1 MTIYGLI
8 ACLIFVT
15 SSIASP
21 LYIPVIPPI
30 SEDKSFNSVEVLVSL
45 FPDDQKDYTVTS
57 QFNNYTIDTKD
68 WIINVLSTPDGLDI
82 PLTNITYW
90 SRFTIG
96 RALFKSESEDIFQ
109 KNMSILGV
117 SIECKKPSTL
127 LTFLT
132 VRKMTRVFNRFP
144 DMAYYRGDCLDA
156 IYVTMTYKNTK
167 TGETDY
173 TYLSNG
179 GLPAYYR
186 NGVDG

>member
-1 MTIYGLI
+1 MMIYGLI

-45 FPDDQKDYTVTS
+45 FRDDQKDYTVTS

-96 RALFKSESEDIFQ
+96 HALFKSESEDIFQ
-109 KNMSILGV
+109 KKMSILGV

-132 VRKMTRVFNRFP
+132 VRKMTRVFNRLP
-144 DMAYYRGDCLDA
+144 DMAYYRGDCLEA
-156 IYVTMTYKNTK
+156 VYVTMTYKNTK

-173 TYLSNG
+173 TYFSNG

-186 NGVDG
+186 DGVDG